1 MSSRFCGVQQAQK
14 LTQLAGPRGLGEM
27 ELIVQSMSEL
37 CSPLTQTPSSCEASS
52 PQHPA
57 SYGDG
62 ERGAEP
68 TQRSIARA
76 AQPPSMPAHP
86 GCLGCFG
93 CLRGGADWVLSF
105 SDASPNSH
113 LRQTCFDSVRTL
125 QESCL
130 SSQSEA
136 SQLFITSRLRRRL
149 PKPYRSQ
156 SLSSLS
162 SLHPTNRTSASASA
176 LTIPPLIEPSN
187 LANNRV
193 AT

>member
-1 MSSRFCGVQQAQK
+1 MVATNRHPGPVRPRHPS
-14 LTQLAGPRGLGEM
+14 TQPATETEYGE
-27 ELIVQSMSEL
+27 QSHPKEH
-37 CSPLTQTPSSCEASS
+37 SSC
-52 PQHPA
+52 
-57 SYGDG
+57 
-62 ERGAEP
+62 
-68 TQRSIARA
+68 RSTPIHAR
-76 AQPPSMPAHP
+76 PPW
-86 GCLGCFG
+86 LLG

-156 SLSSLS
+156 SLPSLS
-162 SLHPTNRTSASASA
+162 SLHLRTESLPLHLHLRYPGSSSHQIQQTTESQ
-176 LTIPPLIEPSN
+176 LDFCDNSHHTLPPD
-187 LANNRV
+187 
-193 AT
+193 

>member
-1 MSSRFCGVQQAQK
+1 MFATNRHPGPVRPRHPSTSQLRRRRTGSRA
-14 LTQLAGPRGLGEM
+14 
-27 ELIVQSMSEL
+27 
-37 CSPLTQTPSSCEASS
+37 
-52 PQHPA
+52 
-57 SYGDG
+57 
-62 ERGAEP
+62 

-93 CLRGGADWVLSF
+93 CFRGGADWVLSL

-136 SQLFITSRLRRRL
+136 SQLFITSRLRRQL
-149 PKPYRSQ
+149 PKPYRPQ

-162 SLHPTNRTSASASA
+162 SPLPTSRTSASASA

-187 LANNRV
+187 SSKQPSRNLISVITAITPSRPIDPTPPDSLAKTTHNRRNG
-193 AT
+193 